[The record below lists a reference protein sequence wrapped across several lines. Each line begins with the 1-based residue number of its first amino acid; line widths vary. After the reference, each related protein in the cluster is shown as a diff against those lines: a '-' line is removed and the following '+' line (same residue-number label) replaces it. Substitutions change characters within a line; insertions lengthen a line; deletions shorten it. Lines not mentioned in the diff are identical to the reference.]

1 MVFAGRIRP
10 FPTVRGGV
18 AAGFFRLDRFRLAQY
33 VWRHGVGF
41 PNVGGL
47 GRAGH
52 NRWLGTVHA
61 VQPTFNSESRQL
73 FHFHRQP
80 YWLGGIAV
88 RFGIYIYVDGSDLH
102 AVADLLLRR
111 LGEIAREFPHVRVI
125 DDRFEKTPDMHPDDL
140 PDWNLGLN
148 FDLDRDSVCH
158 VPRLLESIRSLAQE
172 SGRDFAVG
180 YYDRRSKIDEDIGF
194 IEPAKDFTGI
204 SRVLESLPQ
213 NG

>member
-61 VQPTFNSESRQL
+61 VQPTFTPESRHL
-73 FHFHRQP
+73 FHFHHQP
-80 YWLGGIAV
+80 YCLGGNYSTHPLFITLMIVLCSAAILASGCATSHSSAMAWDYKSTYTYPEAV
-88 RFGIYIYVDGSDLH
+88 GDV
-102 AVADLLLRR
+102 VADLGKEGWSFVSMSAASKSQADGITVVLL
-111 LGEIAREFPHVRVI
+111 FKKH
-125 DDRFEKTPDMHPDDL
+125 K
-140 PDWNLGLN
+140 
-148 FDLDRDSVCH
+148 
-158 VPRLLESIRSLAQE
+158 
-172 SGRDFAVG
+172 
-180 YYDRRSKIDEDIGF
+180 
-194 IEPAKDFTGI
+194 
-204 SRVLESLPQ
+204 
-213 NG
+213 